1 MPVISRFYG
10 ILIAMYFLDHN
21 PPHIHAKYSG
31 YEALFDFNGNMIEG
45 FLPKRAVKLVQEWV
59 FCNRPALEENWQ
71 RAMAGEPLK
80 SIEPLE

>member
-59 FCNRPALEENWQ
+59 FCNRQALEENWK